1 LAEPGSAVAVVGE
14 QESLFAVEVGELTGR
29 GDESDHGDS
38 ACHDTVATPV
48 GSKDEVETLLDLDSA
63 GPPAGAATTEPVV
76 EVVRSA
82 RRRRTVS
89 ARRVGDRIIV
99 SVPARL
105 SKAEERRWVATMVER
120 ILAGEQ
126 RRRPSDRTLADRAT
140 LLSDRY
146 LAGRAVPASVRWVDN
161 MTSRWG
167 SCTVADGT
175 IRLSRR
181 LEGMPE
187 YVVDYVLLHELVHLL
202 VPSHGPAFWREM
214 AGYDRL
220 ERARGFL
227 DGVAFTDAAASGG
240 DPTTPDVD

>member
-1 LAEPGSAVAVVGE
+1 MASD
-14 QESLFAVEVGELTGR
+14 QESLFTVEAGDPAPAREENGDAESATRAQGTGPQ
-29 GDESDHGDS
+29 E
-38 ACHDTVATPV
+38 
-48 GSKDEVETLLDLDSA
+48 SKDEVETSPVVDLTEPS
-63 GPPAGAATTEPVV
+63 PAQPSREPVV

-89 ARRVGDRIIV
+89 ARRDGGRIIV

-105 SKAEERRWVATMVER
+105 SRAEERRWVATMVER

-126 RRRPSDRTLADRAT
+126 RRRPSDRSLADRAT
-140 LLSDRY
+140 VLSDRY
-146 LAGRAVPASVRWVDN
+146 LAGRAVPSSVRWVDN
-161 MTSRWG
+161 MAARWG
-167 SCTVADGT
+167 SCTVVDGT

-202 VPSHGPAFWREM
+202 VPSHGPAFWRELR
-214 AGYDRL
+214 GYDRL

-227 DGVAFTDAAASGG
+227 DGVAFTDAAASGA
-240 DPTTPDVD
+240 DPVPDVD

>member
-1 LAEPGSAVAVVGE
+1 MDGE
-14 QESLFAVEVGELTGR
+14 QESLFTVEAVDLTVRGEGTG
-29 GDESDHGDS
+29 ESAPSGRHGG
-38 ACHDTVATPV
+38 ATPQESNV
-48 GSKDEVETLLDLDSA
+48 EVETAPATGRVDSSIE
-63 GPPAGAATTEPVV
+63 PASSEPVI

-89 ARRVGDRIIV
+89 ARRDGDRIIV

-105 SKAEERRWVATMVER
+105 SRAEERRWVQKMVER

-126 RRRPSDRTLADRAT
+126 RRRPSDRSLVDRARV
-140 LLSDRY
+140 LSDRY
-146 LAGRAVPASVRWVDN
+146 LAGRAVPTSVRWVDN
-161 MTSRWG
+161 MASRWG
-167 SCTVADGT
+167 SCTVGDGT

-202 VPSHGPAFWREM
+202 VPSHGPAFWRELE
-214 AGYDRL
+214 GYDRL

-227 DGVAFTDAAASGG
+227 DGVAFTEAGGSGA
-240 DPTTPDVD
+240 DPAPDVD